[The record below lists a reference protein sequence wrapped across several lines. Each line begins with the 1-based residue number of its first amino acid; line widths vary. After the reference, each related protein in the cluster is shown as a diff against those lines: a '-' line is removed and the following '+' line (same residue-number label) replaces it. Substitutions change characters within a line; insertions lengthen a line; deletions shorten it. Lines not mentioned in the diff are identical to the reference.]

1 MKTPHDSPPA
11 RRPGKAQALAIAAV
25 VLAGIV
31 LGALILS
38 MEPGRHVGADDDDDA
53 PAASASASASPPA
66 ATGGERQQVAMS
78 EAQVKASGIAVETA
92 GPAWIASVAR
102 FPAEIQLNDDRTV
115 HVVPR
120 VAGIAES
127 VLVSTGQTVRKGQ
140 LLAVFSS
147 QLVSEQRSAYQMATK
162 RLEHARSIFER
173 EQRLWEQR
181 ITAEQDYLQAQHTV
195 QEAEIDVE
203 NARQKLA
210 ALGVDRGSERGFNRF
225 ELRAPYDGL
234 VVERN
239 LSIGEAVK
247 EDTPIFTIA
256 DMRTVWAEVHI
267 PARDLPLV
275 KVGDTVTL
283 QATAFDASTTGT
295 VAFIG
300 ALVGEQTRMARARIV
315 IENPK
320 GLWRP
325 GLFVNVEVRAVDAE
339 VRVAIDAEALQTL
352 GTQEVVFVRDDAGFT
367 ARPVTTGR
375 GDGRRVE
382 VLQGLAAGDR
392 YAARGSYIIKSE
404 LSKLASEEGY

>member
-1 MKTPHDSPPA
+1 MTPLDSPP
-11 RRPGKAQALAIAAV
+11 RRLGKVQALAIAA
-25 VLAGIV
+25 LIAGGIA
-31 LGALILS
+31 LGAFILS
-38 MEPGRHVGADDDDDA
+38 MEPGRHVTADDDDG
-53 PAASASASASPPA
+53 PPA
-66 ATGGERQQVAMS
+66 VAAQAVAGKDGQGAATERQHVAMS
-78 EAQVKASGIAVETA
+78 DEQITASGIAVDA
-92 GPAWIASVAR
+92 AAAARIASVVR

-120 VAGIAES
+120 VPGIAES
-127 VLVSTGQTVRKGQ
+127 VLVTTGETVRKGQ

-147 QLVSEQRSAYQMATK
+147 QLISEQRSALQMATR
-162 RLEHARSIFER
+162 RLEHARSVFER
-173 EQRLWEQR
+173 EKRLWEQR

-203 NARQKLA
+203 NAKQKLA
-210 ALGVDRGSERGFNRF
+210 ALGVSGSERGFNRF
-225 ELRAPYDGL
+225 ELRAPYEGL

-267 PARDLPLV
+267 PAKDLPLIR
-275 KVGDTVTL
+275 VGDTVAL
-283 QATAFDASTTGT
+283 HATAFDAHTTGR

-300 ALVGEQTRMARARIV
+300 ALVGEQTRMAKARIV
-315 IENPK
+315 VDNPK
-320 GLWRP
+320 GIWRP

-339 VRVAIDAEALQTL
+339 VPVTVDAEALQTL
-352 GTQEVVFVRDDAGFT
+352 GTQSVVFVRDATGFV
-367 ARPVTTGR
+367 ARAVTTGR
-375 GDGRRVE
+375 SDGRRVE

-392 YAARGSYIIKSE
+392 HAARGSYIIKSE

>member
-1 MKTPHDSPPA
+1 MTSLDSSPA
-11 RRPGKAQALAIAAV
+11 RRPGKALAIAAV
-25 VLAGIV
+25 IIAGIV

-38 MEPGRHVGADDDDDA
+38 MEPGRHAGPDDDGAATPAA
-53 PAASASASASPPA
+53 PASLAVSAN
-66 ATGGERQQVAMS
+66 GGRQQVTMS
-78 EAQVKASGIAVETA
+78 DIQVQASSISIETA
-92 GPAWIASVAR
+92 GPARIASVGR
-102 FPAEIQLNDDRTV
+102 FPAEIQLNDDRTA

-120 VAGIAES
+120 VAAIAES

-147 QLVSEQRSAYQMATK
+147 QMISEQRSALEMAIK

-173 EQRLWEQR
+173 EKRLWEQR
-181 ITAEQDYLQAQHTV
+181 ITAEQDYLQAQHKV

-203 NARQKLA
+203 NGRQKLA
-210 ALGVDRGSERGFNRF
+210 ALGVTGSERGFNRF

-267 PARDLPLV
+267 PAKDLPLLN
-275 KVGDTVTL
+275 VGDKVAL
-283 QATAFDASTTGT
+283 QATTFDARTTGT

-300 ALVGEQTRMARARIV
+300 ALVGEQNRMAKARIV
-315 IENPK
+315 IDNPT

-325 GLFVNVEVRAVDAE
+325 GLFVSVEVRAVDAE
-339 VRVAIDAEALQTL
+339 VPVAIDAEALQTL
-352 GTQEVVFVRDDAGFT
+352 GMQEVVFVREGESFRAH
-367 ARPVTTGR
+367 PVTTGR
-375 GDGRRVE
+375 GDGRRIE
-382 VLQGLAAGDR
+382 VLQGLAVGDR

-404 LSKLASEEGY
+404 LSKLSSEEGY